1 MQFHR
6 NINRNK
12 DGKILEGNEWVLC
25 NWRWIPMKKIWM
37 RLHKD
42 FDPSCEFQRRDD
54 FKEQIKTFYYILLNS
69 FIRLRIRTNK

>member
-1 MQFHR
+1 
-6 NINRNK
+6 
-12 DGKILEGNEWVLC
+12 
-25 NWRWIPMKKIWM
+25 M

-69 FIRLRIRTNK
+69 FIRLRIYSNKQINTKS